1 MVLLQLL
8 PHLERVQPALSDF
21 GIAELS
27 DLILQLR
34 SDPDALAS
42 HLEDHLGTQYQ
53 TPPPVMI
60 DAATQADIK
69 PDTASVQVEA
79 RVRTR
84 SSGTAMPQI
93 GLQCKHAEVQTQTA
107 IRDRK
112 TQTETAVTAD
122 AAVDAA
128 QPMRDAAVH
137 CDIFDTDKTLALQH
151 LKEDFNAALKLR
163 DEVQAEKYEKD
174 RKERL
179 ALWENQVQWL
189 RRLEDGIVAG
199 HRVKVRGEWYTTHW
213 VDPEEELYL
222 DEGDPD
228 GDGRPHMVS

>member
-53 TPPPVMI
+53 TPPPVVI

-128 QPMRDAAVH
+128 QPTQNAAVQ
-137 CDIFDTDKTLALQH
+137 CDFLDTDQTLLV
-151 LKEDFNAALKLR
+151 LICVLICVFNAALELR
-163 DEVQAEKYEKD
+163 DDKQAEKYEKD

-179 ALWENQVQWL
+179 ELWQHQVLWL
-189 RRLEDGIVAG
+189 RRLEDGIVNG
-199 HRVKVRGEWYTTHW
+199 HRVKVRGKWYTTHW

-222 DEGDPD
+222 DEGP
-228 GDGRPHMVS
+228 